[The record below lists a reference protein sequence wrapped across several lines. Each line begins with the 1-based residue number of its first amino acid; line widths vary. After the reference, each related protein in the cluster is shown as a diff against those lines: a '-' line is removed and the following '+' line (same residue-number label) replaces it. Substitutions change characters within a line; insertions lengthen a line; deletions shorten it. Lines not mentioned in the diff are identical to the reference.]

1 MNGQV
6 LCVGGDASRWQ
17 SWERNLEEND
27 YTVVHAID
35 AGEALALLKAC
46 SVDVVCIDSQVMSKA
61 GSSVIGAGLRDTR
74 RHVPVVLVQTG
85 GDVPEH
91 FEEHVDVV
99 IDASSFGSVGRWL
112 IEELQEMR
120 FPLFVEWFDEWKQR
134 SNDSKSD
141 SVPVC

>member
-6 LCVGGDASRWQ
+6 LCISGDASSWQ
-17 SWERNLEEND
+17 SWERNLEDND
-27 YTVVHAID
+27 YVVVHAID

-46 SVDVVCIDSQVMSKA
+46 PVDVVCIDSRVMSKA
-61 GSSVIGAGLRDTR
+61 GSSVIGAGLKEAH

-99 IDASSFGSVGRWL
+99 VDASTFGSVGRWL
-112 IEELQEMR
+112 I
-120 FPLFVEWFDEWKQR
+120 
-134 SNDSKSD
+134 
-141 SVPVC
+141 